1 MECSKIQED
10 EMRRRASVLAI
21 AVLGLV
27 LVPSG
32 HAQQSNSSAVTASN
46 ASSSG
51 SAAPAAKG
59 AKDKKTSTAPKSG
72 ADPHIK
78 PGSDYPHWNAFV
90 GYSFFDY
97 RPGTSF
103 PGPVRLQ
110 GGLGSVDY
118 NFNHWFGIEGEFGGY
133 HVGTINNTSVDGTAI
148 TYLFGPR
155 LTYRNSSRVTPFG
168 HVLLGGGWGD
178 ATITN
183 AGASQS
189 TFTLAAGGG
198 FDLWLTKHISW
209 RMVQVDY
216 IMTRFDNPGG
226 PLPQNSVRAS
236 SGVVINWGARPIMM
250 NRPPIASCSA
260 DKNMVVAG
268 SGETVP
274 VHVSASD
281 PDGDSL
287 TYAWSAT
294 GGRVDGS
301 GADARWSAGNSGA
314 GSYTVSAHV
323 DDGHGGTASC
333 SVDIRVN
340 APPPPPAPAPMPPT
354 MSCSTDRST
363 VMAGERVS
371 VMANANSPANFALA
385 YTWRA
390 NAGQIVGSGSTVQ
403 FDTTGLGPGSYTI
416 TGRVDDG
423 HSGAADCTVNV
434 TVQQPP
440 PPPQA
445 SKINECTTYK
455 PGISRTDNACKRI
468 LDDVALR
475 LQNEP
480 KGTIVIIGYSDPKE
494 PRTKLAAKE
503 RADNASK
510 YLVGKG
516 IDQSRITV
524 RAGMGQEGAGAA
536 NRRID
541 IIWVPEG
548 ATY

>member
-1 MECSKIQED
+1 
-10 EMRRRASVLAI
+10 MRRRACVLAI
-21 AVLGLV
+21 AALGLV
-27 LVPSG
+27 FIPVA
-32 HAQQSNSSAVTASN
+32 HAQQSDSSAGTANNTSSN
-46 ASSSG
+46 GG
-51 SAAPAAKG
+51 SAPAAKP
-59 AKDKKTSTAPKSG
+59 AKNSKTASAPKSG
-72 ADPHIK
+72 ADPHVK
-78 PGSDYPHWNAFV
+78 PGSDYPHWEAFA

-97 RPGTSF
+97 RAGDSF

-110 GGLGSVDY
+110 GGVGSVDY
-118 NFNHWFGIEGEFGGY
+118 NFNSWFGIEGEFGGY
-133 HVGTINNTSVDGTAI
+133 HVGTVNNTSVDGTGFS
-148 TYLFGPR
+148 YLFGPQ
-155 LTYRNSSRVTPFG
+155 LTYRNSSRFTPFA
-168 HVLLGGGWGD
+168 HVLFGGAWAND
-178 ATITN
+178 TLAN
-183 AGASQS
+183 AGASANS
-189 TFTLAAGGG
+189 FTLAAGGG

-209 RMVQVDY
+209 RMVETDY
-216 IMTRFDNPGG
+216 VMTRFDNPGG
-226 PLPQNSVRAS
+226 NFPENNVRVS
-236 SGVVINWGARPIMM
+236 SGVLIHWGARPIAV
-250 NRPPIASCSA
+250 NRPPMASCSA
-260 DKNMVVAG
+260 DKNVIVAG

-287 TYAWSAT
+287 TYSWSAT

-301 GADARWSAGNSGA
+301 GADARWSEGNSGA
-314 GSYTVSAHV
+314 GSYSVTARV

-340 APPPPPAPAPMPPT
+340 APPPPPAPRPPT

-371 VMANANSPANFALA
+371 VMASANSPANFALA

-403 FDTTGLGPGSYTI
+403 FDTTGLGPGTYTI

-455 PGISRTDNACKRI
+455 AGITRTDNACKRI

-480 KGTIVIIGYSDPKE
+480 KGTVVIIGYSDPKE
-494 PRTKLAAKE
+494 PHTKTAAKV

-524 RAGMGQEGAGAA
+524 REGSGQAGAGAA
-536 NRRID
+536 NRRIE